1 MRGMEYKYDTDLLQ
15 KEKKSVKHKNT
26 AESNPIDVYKN
37 NPYCKITI
45 INDSL
50 YLLWLHVWL

>member
-1 MRGMEYKYDTDLLQ
+1 MEYKYDTDLIQ

-50 YLLWLHVWL
+50 YLLWLHV